1 MFLVHALPA
10 DHGDCLWIEYGR
22 AADPRRILI
31 DGGTARTYPRLRAHI
46 AALPRSRRHFELLI
60 VTHID
65 NDHIDGALELLAD
78 RSLGVSFGDVWFN
91 GYHHT
96 TPAPRRRLGVLGP
109 AQGERLGALLA
120 RRGIAWNHAFAGA
133 SVVVPA
139 TGPLPAITLA
149 DGLRLTLLSPTWTEL
164 ATLRRRWQQVLA
176 EVGWRPGRPVP
187 KQLRRGVLG
196 SPSVA
201 RLAATPFTADDAPAN
216 GSSIAVLA
224 EYRRKRCLLAADAF
238 ASVLADGLRRLAR
251 ERHMAVIDVDLCK
264 LPHHG
269 SRKNVDRG
277 LLARMRCF
285 NYLISTDGSRYGH
298 PDPEALARVVT
309 EGRTE
314 PGLFFN
320 YRSTATQRWAN
331 TRLQAKHGFTS
342 EYPPDDDGIC
352 VAL

>member
-31 DGGTARTYPRLRAHI
+31 DGGTARTFPRLRAHI
-46 AALPRSRRHFELLI
+46 ADLPRSRRRFELLI
-60 VTHID
+60 VSHID
-65 NDHIDGALELLAD
+65 NDHIDGILDLLAD
-78 RSLGVSFGDVWFN
+78 RSLGVTFGDVWFN

-96 TPAPRRRLGVLGP
+96 APLPRRRPGVLGP
-109 AQGERLGALLA
+109 AQGERLSALLG
-120 RRGIAWNHAFAGA
+120 RSSTPWNRAFAGA

-139 TGPLPAITLA
+139 TGPLPMVTVAG
-149 DGLRLTLLSPTWTEL
+149 GLRLTLLSPTWAEL

-176 EVGWRPGRPVP
+176 EVGWRAGWPEPAR
-187 KQLRRGVLG
+187 LRRGLLG

-201 RLAATPFTADDAPAN
+201 RLAAAPFTADDAVAN

-224 EYRRKRCLLAADAF
+224 EYAGRRCLLAADAF
-238 ASVLADGLRRLAR
+238 ASVLADGLRRLAS
-251 ERHMAVIDVDLCK
+251 ERRRSTIDVDLCK

-269 SRKNVDRG
+269 SRKNLDRG

-309 EGRTE
+309 DGRTW
-314 PGLFFN
+314 PTLFFN
-320 YRSTATQRWAN
+320 YRSAANRRWAN
-331 TRLQAKHGFTS
+331 ARLQATHGFTS
-342 EYPPDDDGIC
+342 EYPAGDDGIC

>member
-46 AALPRSRRHFELLI
+46 AALPRSRRRFELLI
-60 VTHID
+60 VSHID

-96 TPAPRRRLGVLGP
+96 TPAPRRRPGLLGP
-109 AQGERLGALLA
+109 AQGERLGALLT
-120 RRGIAWNHAFAGA
+120 RRGAPWNRAFSGS

-139 TGPLPAITLA
+139 TGSLPAFTLA
-149 DGLRLTLLSPTWTEL
+149 EGLRLTLLSPTWTEL
-164 ATLRRRWQQVLA
+164 AMLRRRWQQVLA
-176 EVGWRPGRPVP
+176 EVGWRPGRPAP
-187 KQLRRGVLG
+187 ARLRHGVLG

-201 RLAATPFTADDAPAN
+201 RLAAAPFIADDAPAN

-224 EYRRKRCLLAADAF
+224 EYGRRRCLLAADAF
-238 ASVLADGLRRLAR
+238 ASVLADGIRRLAS
-251 ERHMAVIDVDLCK
+251 ERSMAAIDVDLCK

-277 LLARMRCF
+277 LLACMRCF

-309 EGRTE
+309 DGRMQPT
-314 PGLFFN
+314 LFFN
-320 YRSTATQRWAN
+320 YRSAANRRWAN
-331 TRLQAKHGFTS
+331 TRLQATHGFAS
-342 EYPPDDDGIC
+342 EYPADDDGIC

>member
-46 AALPRSRRHFELLI
+46 EALPRSRRGFELMI
-60 VTHID
+60 VSHID

-96 TPAPRRRLGVLGP
+96 APSLRPRPRVLGP
-109 AQGERLGALLA
+109 AQGERLGALLT
-120 RRGIAWNHAFAGA
+120 RRGAPWNRAFAGA

-139 TGPLPAITLA
+139 LGRLPAFTLA

-164 ATLRRRWQQVLA
+164 TTLRRRWQQVLA
-176 EVGWRPGRPVP
+176 EVGWRPGRSPP
-187 KQLRRGVLG
+187 TRLRGGILG

-201 RLAATPFTADDAPAN
+201 RLATLPFAADDAPAN

-224 EYRRKRCLLAADAF
+224 EYGRRRCLLAADAF
-238 ASVLADGLRRLAR
+238 ASVLADGLRRLAS
-251 ERHMAVIDVDLCK
+251 ERGTATIDVDLCK

-269 SRKNVDRG
+269 SRKNVDRA

-298 PDPEALARVVT
+298 PDPEALARIVT
-309 EGRTE
+309 DGRTQ

-320 YRSTATQRWAN
+320 YRSAANRRWAN
-331 TRLQAKHGFTS
+331 ARLQATHGFTS
-342 EYPPDDDGIC
+342 EYPAGDDGIC